1 MLTLCSNTQVNTP
14 RSSQAAN
21 EGSRNGISRKATSQA
36 WATSRTGNSHSKPG
50 PVSSCNKR
58 AGIKQVG
65 SFIKETRG
73 PPIQTNRYRQ
83 DGSIVNNE
91 ELNLKGDG
99 IQELGNCDCMGD
111 WHVWTNQ

>member
-1 MLTLCSNTQVNTP
+1 MLTPCSNTQVNTP

-21 EGSRNGISRKATSQA
+21 EGCRNGISRKATSQA
-36 WATSRTGNSHSKPG
+36 WAASRTGNSRSKPG

-83 DGSIVNNE
+83 DGSFVNDE

-99 IQELGNCDCMGD
+99 ILELANCRLHG
-111 WHVWTNQ
+111 